1 MKNVTKVLQSIR
13 NSYYNCNHNREAYDE
28 DDEDN
33 VKADEEGNE
42 GVAIDS

>member
-1 MKNVTKVLQSIR
+1 MRKATKVLQSIS
-13 NSYYNCNHNREAYDE
+13 NPYYNDKHNREIYDE

-33 VKADEEGNE
+33 VKADEEGNG